1 MNLKSC
7 DVAQGSGQESCRDVL
22 RHQTATEGE
31 RERERERERDG
42 SAAET
47 PTRPYRLNSI
57 HVNMGTESRDGG
69 RDKMLQYI
77 ELT

>member
-1 MNLKSC
+1 MTRR
-7 DVAQGSGQESCRDVL
+7 AADVL
-22 RHQTATEGE
+22 RNQTAREGKE
-31 RERERERERDG
+31 RERERERESERDG

-47 PTRPYRLNSI
+47 ATRPYRLNSI